1 LAPIVDKMRC
11 KPDREANSKADEK
24 TCPEHHVT
32 PVQNSQ
38 SWCLRWRALRG
49 DLQLRLRVVRQR
61 RAGRLAHRG
70 EALFH
75 EAKGPASFHSIKGM
89 DNLILIEDRDEPV
102 QCARGVM

>member
-1 LAPIVDKMRC
+1 MK
-11 KPDREANSKADEK
+11 K
-24 TCPEHHVT
+24 
-32 PVQNSQ
+32 PVQNITLLLSRTANHGACGGAHCGAIC
-38 SWCLRWRALRG
+38 SCDFVSSG
-49 DLQLRLRVVRQR
+49 NVVRA
-61 RAGRLAHRG
+61 AGRLAHRG